1 LVELWQTNQKFFVLI
16 NCQGLGYEIQILES
30 FFLKLKTNQI
40 SNKKITLWLK
50 HIKKEDSDL
59 LFGFTS
65 KEQKNFFIE
74 ILSIR
79 GVGSQIG
86 MGILNKF
93 SISEVINAIKTQNKK
108 LICSVPGIGQK
119 MSDRLILELKNK
131 FKSELQFEEEKA
143 KDEFEIKDPEINKM
157 MQDLKLTL
165 QSLNYKNKEINT
177 IMPIIKES
185 TLLAKKEKN
194 LSFENLLKIAKNNL
208 DKDSSN
214 IGRWRSIINKLKIN
228 FMSLDTAEK
237 QKLIETHQVHSTDTG
252 SVEVQVAML
261 SKRISKLSDHLQ
273 GNIHDFASRQGL
285 LKMIGKRK
293 RLLSYIKDKNVQRYQ
308 ELVKKIGIR
317 GWSQLM
323 KKKQSKKKTQN

>member
-1 LVELWQTNQKFFVLI
+1 MISWINGDLVDLWQTNQKFFVLI

-93 SISEVINAIKTQNKK
+93 SISEVINAIKTQNKN

-131 FKSELQFEEEKA
+131 FKSELQFEEQKA

-157 MQDLKLTL
+157 IEDLQLTL
-165 QSLNYKNKEINT
+165 QSLNYKNKEIKT
-177 IMPIIKES
+177 ILPIIINEVD
-185 TLLAKKEKN
+185 LLAKKENN
-194 LSFENLLKIAKNNL
+194 LSFEDLLKLAMNYL
-208 DKDSSN
+208 DKESSN
-214 IGRWRSIINKLKIN
+214 I
-228 FMSLDTAEK
+228 
-237 QKLIETHQVHSTDTG
+237 
-252 SVEVQVAML
+252 
-261 SKRISKLSDHLQ
+261 
-273 GNIHDFASRQGL
+273 AS
-285 LKMIGKRK
+285 
-293 RLLSYIKDKNVQRYQ
+293 
-308 ELVKKIGIR
+308 
-317 GWSQLM
+317 
-323 KKKQSKKKTQN
+323 

>member
-1 LVELWQTNQKFFVLI
+1 MISWINGELVDSWQTNQKFFVLI

-131 FKSELQFEEEKA
+131 FKSEIQFEEEKA
-143 KDEFEIKDPEINKM
+143 KDEFEINDPEINKLIE
-157 MQDLKLTL
+157 DLQLTL
-165 QSLNYKNKEINT
+165 QSLNYKNKEIMT
-177 IMPIIKES
+177 IFPIIIKDVD
-185 TLLAKKEKN
+185 LIAKKENN
-194 LSFENLLKIAKNNL
+194 LSFENLLKLAMNYI

-214 IGRWRSIINKLKIN
+214 LAR
-228 FMSLDTAEK
+228 
-237 QKLIETHQVHSTDTG
+237 
-252 SVEVQVAML
+252 
-261 SKRISKLSDHLQ
+261 
-273 GNIHDFASRQGL
+273 
-285 LKMIGKRK
+285 
-293 RLLSYIKDKNVQRYQ
+293 
-308 ELVKKIGIR
+308 
-317 GWSQLM
+317 
-323 KKKQSKKKTQN
+323 

>member
-1 LVELWQTNQKFFVLI
+1 MISWINGELVELWQTNQKFFVLI
-16 NCQGLGYEIQILES
+16 NCQGLGYEIQILGS

-40 SNKKITLWLK
+40 SNKNITLWLK

-93 SISEVINAIKTQNKK
+93 STGEVINAIKTQNKK

-131 FKSELQFEEEKA
+131 FKSEIQFEEEKA

-157 MQDLKLTL
+157 IEDLQLTL
-165 QSLNYKNKEINT
+165 QSLNYKNKEIKT
-177 IMPIIKES
+177 ILPIIISEVDF
-185 TLLAKKEKN
+185 LAKKENN
-194 LSFENLLKIAKNNL
+194 LSFENLLKLAMNYL
-208 DKDSSN
+208 DKESSN
-214 IGRWRSIINKLKIN
+214 I
-228 FMSLDTAEK
+228 
-237 QKLIETHQVHSTDTG
+237 
-252 SVEVQVAML
+252 
-261 SKRISKLSDHLQ
+261 
-273 GNIHDFASRQGL
+273 AS
-285 LKMIGKRK
+285 
-293 RLLSYIKDKNVQRYQ
+293 
-308 ELVKKIGIR
+308 
-317 GWSQLM
+317 
-323 KKKQSKKKTQN
+323 

>member
-1 LVELWQTNQKFFVLI
+1 MISWINGELVELWQTNQKFFVLI

-93 SISEVINAIKTQNKK
+93 SINEVINAIKTQNKK

-131 FKSELQFEEEKA
+131 FKSEIQFEEEKA
-143 KDEFEIKDPEINKM
+143 KGEFAIKDPEINKM
-157 MQDLKLTL
+157 IEDLQLIL
-165 QSLNYKNKEINT
+165 RSLNYKNKEINT
-177 IMPIIKES
+177 ILPIIINEIDFP
-185 TLLAKKEKN
+185 AKKENN
-194 LSFENLLKIAKNNL
+194 LSFENLLKLAMNYL
-208 DKDSSN
+208 DKETSN
-214 IGRWRSIINKLKIN
+214 I
-228 FMSLDTAEK
+228 
-237 QKLIETHQVHSTDTG
+237 
-252 SVEVQVAML
+252 
-261 SKRISKLSDHLQ
+261 
-273 GNIHDFASRQGL
+273 AS
-285 LKMIGKRK
+285 
-293 RLLSYIKDKNVQRYQ
+293 
-308 ELVKKIGIR
+308 
-317 GWSQLM
+317 
-323 KKKQSKKKTQN
+323 